1 MLKRCAAFNRFSFSE
16 ESISSG
22 VRRIEA
28 RVGLGAYEFVNARR
42 DMFESVCND
51 LQAKSV
57 YEVET
62 RLNTL
67 KTQYA
72 DAKKE
77 LQELKN
83 KLALSQVNDIINNAE
98 VINGV
103 RKMIVKLNDLDKD
116 LPMQMVNE
124 LKSKNEPYFFF
135 LFNVS
140 KDKVSLLCSAS
151 QDLVKNGVHCGNLIK
166 SVAQMLG
173 GNGGGRPDVA
183 QAGGKD
189 VSKVEEAIKFVETSI
204 IL

>member
-1 MLKRCAAFNRFSFSE
+1 MFIIDSE

-151 QDLVKNGVHCGNLIK
+151 MDLVKKGIHSGNLIK
-166 SVAQMLG
+166 AVAQMLG

-189 VSKVEEAIKFVETSI
+189 VSKVDEAIKFVEASI
-204 IL
+204 NL

>member
-1 MLKRCAAFNRFSFSE
+1 MFIIDSE

-140 KDKVSLLCSAS
+140 KDKVSLVCSAS
-151 QDLVKNGVHCGNLIK
+151 MDLVKKGIHSGYLIK
-166 SVAQMLG
+166 AVAQMFG

-189 VSKVEEAIKFVETSI
+189 VSKVEEAIKFVETSMN
-204 IL
+204 L